1 VGKVFRTHLE
11 AIDELIQ
18 LFLGDGHFRLIP
30 RNWRN
35 FGVFFLCGGARG
47 HTAVLGLTS
56 LLLS

>member
-35 FGVFFLCGGARG
+35 FGVFLFV
-47 HTAVLGLTS
+47 AVLGDTP
-56 LLLS
+56 LSWG